1 MQYRNNRKGVAV
13 IKLYVCG
20 SGSSGNTM
28 ILTENTKSII
38 LDAGIKT
45 SIVKRALNY
54 DVSSIQFV
62 VVTHH
67 HL

>member
-1 MQYRNNRKGVAV
+1 MRLK
-13 IKLYVCG
+13 ICG

-38 LDAGIKT
+38 LDAGIKQ

-54 DVSSIQFV
+54 DILSIQFV
-62 VVTHH
+62 VVTHQ

>member
-1 MQYRNNRKGVAV
+1 MNLK
-13 IKLYVCG
+13 ICG

-28 ILTENTKSII
+28 ILTENCKSII

-54 DVSSIQFV
+54 DISSIQFV
-62 VVTHH
+62 VITHH